1 MKTLTEK
8 RFFEWHEDDKSVT
21 LRNRGGSYGGG
32 AKSSLSTLPRQS
44 RSIVCHGLQMGTT
57 RTSNAREV
65 DSMCEVIGLD
75 FYNQCTTGG
84 VSITLRAAAGSVDT
98 TPCVLIG
105 EEDESKSIWVRSG
118 SIERCGSVVSA
129 GDIEDTL

>member
-32 AKSSLSTLPRQS
+32 GAKSSLSTLPGQS

-57 RTSNAREV
+57 RTSNAREA
-65 DSMCEVIGLD
+65 DSMREVIGVE
-75 FYNQCTTGG
+75 QMG
-84 VSITLRAAAGSVDT
+84 VSGCLIKKTLMQ
-98 TPCVLIG
+98 L
-105 EEDESKSIWVRSG
+105 
-118 SIERCGSVVSA
+118 
-129 GDIEDTL
+129 

>member
-84 VSITLRAAAGSVDT
+84 GIDNIKGGSRKCRYHALCT
-98 TPCVLIG
+98 N
-105 EEDESKSIWVRSG
+105 R
-118 SIERCGSVVSA
+118 RRR
-129 GDIEDTL
+129 